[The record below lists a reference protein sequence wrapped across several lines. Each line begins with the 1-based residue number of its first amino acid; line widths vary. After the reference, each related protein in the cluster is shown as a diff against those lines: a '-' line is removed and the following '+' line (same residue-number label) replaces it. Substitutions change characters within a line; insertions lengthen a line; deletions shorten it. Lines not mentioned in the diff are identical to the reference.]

1 MHLNRIV
8 AEILEMLAYIVPNG
22 WEATFWTIQSTCST
36 VKAINTASTAVET
49 VDRKPAISKS

>member
-8 AEILEMLAYIVPNG
+8 AEILEMLAYIVPG

-36 VKAINTASTAVET
+36 VKAINTASTAGET